1 MEIHEKIAAL
11 RKRRRKTQAEMA
23 ALMDITQQ
31 TYARIEKGQNKNMP
45 LHRLEQIAA
54 ILETPLHVLI
64 NEENDLLDQDDVIN
78 IVEELLLYQQRYTE
92 LLNEKKAL
100 EEELLKIKYNNIW

>member
-1 MEIHEKIAAL
+1 MEIHTKIALL
-11 RKRRRKTQAEMA
+11 RKKRGKTQAEMA
-23 ALMDITQQ
+23 VLMDITQQ

-45 LHRLEQIAA
+45 LHRLEQVAV

-100 EEELLKIKYNNIW
+100 EEKLLKVRYENMW

>member
-1 MEIHEKIAAL
+1 MEIHKKIALL
-11 RKRRRKTQAEMA
+11 RKKRGKTQAEMA

-45 LHRLEQIAA
+45 LHRLEQVAV

-64 NEENDLLDQDDVIN
+64 NEENDLLDQDDIMN
-78 IVEELLLYQQRYTE
+78 IVEELLLYQQRYKE
-92 LLNEKKAL
+92 LLNEKKVL
-100 EEELLKIKYNNIW
+100 EEELLKIKYDNMW